1 MNQNKS
7 YTMKRKLIRKSIWLI
22 LYTLINIY
30 FMGFNWK
37 IFTISLDLNLGFG
50 LVTLPPFIVLFF
62 LGFII
67 IAILSWTNYVLG
79 LKKIIY
85 EMEQGMEI
93 GKMKEK
99 AVSNKIR
106 KQLQEEQTLDLMIE
120 KLGIEDI
127 RSKQEELIRSLSE
140 LKNQLKKE

>member
-1 MNQNKS
+1 
-7 YTMKRKLIRKSIWLI
+7 MKRQLIRKSIWLI

-50 LVTLPPFIVLFF
+50 RVTLPPFIVLFF

-93 GKMKEK
+93 DKMKEK

>member
-1 MNQNKS
+1 
-7 YTMKRKLIRKSIWLI
+7 MKRLLLRKSIWLI
-22 LYTLINIY
+22 LYTLINVY

-37 IFTISLDLNLGFG
+37 MFTVSLNLNLGFG
-50 LVTLPPFIVLFF
+50 VVTLPPFIVLFF
-62 LGFII
+62 LGFIL

-79 LKKIIY
+79 LQKIIY

-99 AVSNKIR
+99 VVRNKIR
-106 KQLQEEQTLDLMIE
+106 KQLLEEQTLDLMIE

-127 RSKQEELIRSLSE
+127 RSKQEELIRSLSD
-140 LKNQLKKE
+140 LKNQLKKEE